1 MTTAIIDITTSI
13 IGFSTSQ
20 TADGMAKKTPR
31 LLFGISAGYEEKSY
45 SPLPCIQALTLWPMR
60 WVKARL
66 KVL

>member
-1 MTTAIIDITTSI
+1 MNTAIIDISTSI

-20 TADGMAKKTPR
+20 APMEWQKNAETP
-31 LLFGISAGYEEKSY
+31 FGISAGYEEKSY
-45 SPLPCIQALTLWPMR
+45 SPLPCIQAFTLWPMR